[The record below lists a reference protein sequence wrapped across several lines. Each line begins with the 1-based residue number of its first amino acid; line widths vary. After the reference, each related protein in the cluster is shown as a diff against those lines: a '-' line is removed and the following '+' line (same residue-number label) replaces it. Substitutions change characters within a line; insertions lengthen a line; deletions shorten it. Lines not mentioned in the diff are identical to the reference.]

1 MPKDISKVEVS
12 GFKGIMALPG
22 FPVVLVCIQDNILT
36 VAAIS
41 FFSFKPPMVGVGIV
55 PTRYSFELIQEI
67 KDFVI
72 NIPSIDLLDAVKF
85 CGSKSGR
92 DVNKF
97 KAARLTPKKGKM
109 VSSYIIE
116 ECLAN
121 LECKVVHVLDL
132 KGSHVWYVG
141 EVVIAHVRKDYD
153 RSQALTYWPREYR
166 TVGEVIP

>member
-1 MPKDISKVEVS
+1 MPKDVSKVEVS

-36 VAAIS
+36 VAATS
-41 FFSFKPPMVGVGIV
+41 FFSFKPPMVMIGIV
-55 PTRYSFELIQEI
+55 PTRYSFELIQET

-72 NIPSIDLLDAVKF
+72 NIPSIDLLDVVKL

-92 DVNKF
+92 DINKF
-97 KAARLTPKKGKM
+97 KAAGLTPKKGKL
-109 VSSYIIE
+109 VSSYLIE
-116 ECLAN
+116 ECPAN

-141 EVVIAHVRKDYD
+141 EVVIAHVREDYN
-153 RSQALTYWPREYR
+153 RSQVLIYWPREYR